1 MSAVAVDPMLDSPTR
16 SDLRA
21 ASSSKIEEA
30 RSRALYLRTY
40 AANGCVPVIDASAAV
55 HPTAVLIGD
64 VRIGPDCWIGPNAT
78 LRADQGR
85 IVIGAR
91 TSIQDNC
98 VLHTGPDG
106 SLSIDTEGQIGHGA
120 MLHGCTIGRNVLIGM
135 GAIVLDNAVVEHDVV
150 VAAGSLVP
158 GRAIVPAGMLFV
170 GSPGK
175 VVRALTDAD
184 LASKR
189 HCTEHYVA
197 LARGG
202 IGMSWA
208 PAHIVATAPDSGCP
222 E

>member
-1 MSAVAVDPMLDSPTR
+1 MSTVAADKMLDCPTR

-21 ASSSKIEEA
+21 AGQSKIEEA

-40 AANGCVPVIDASAAV
+40 AANGCVPIIDASAAV

-64 VRIGPDCWIGPNAT
+64 VRIGPDCWIGPNASI
-78 LRADQGR
+78 RADQGR
-85 IVIGAR
+85 ITIGAR

-98 VLHTGPDG
+98 VLHTGPEG
-106 SLSIDTEGQIGHGA
+106 SLWIDEEGQIGHGA

-135 GAIVLDNAVVEHDVV
+135 GAIVMDNAFIENDVI
-150 VAAGSLVP
+150 VAAATLVP
-158 GRAIVPAGMLFV
+158 GKARVPTGMLFV

-175 VVRALTDAD
+175 VARPLTQAD

-189 HCTEHYVA
+189 ECTEHYVA

-208 PAHIVATAPDSGCP
+208 PAQIVASSPVP
-222 E
+222 VR

>member
-1 MSAVAVDPMLDSPTR
+1 VNAVAVDQLIERTTR
-16 SDLRA
+16 GHVRA
-21 ASSSKIEEA
+21 ADASILDEA

-40 AANGCVPVIDASAAV
+40 TANGCVPVIDASAAV

-64 VRIGPDCWIGPNAT
+64 VRIGADCWIGPNAT

-85 IVIGAR
+85 ITIGAR

-106 SLSIDTEGQIGHGA
+106 SLSIAEEGQIGHGA
-120 MLHGCTIGRNVLIGM
+120 MLHGCTVGRNVLIGM
-135 GAIVLDNAVVEHDVV
+135 GAIVLDDAVIEHDVV
-150 VAAGSLVP
+150 VAAATLVP
-158 GRAIVPAGMLFV
+158 GKARVPSGVLFV

-184 LASKR
+184 LESKR
-189 HCTEHYVA
+189 QCTEHYVA

-208 PAHIVATAPDSGCP
+208 PAQIVSTRQTPTT
-222 E
+222 

>member
-1 MSAVAVDPMLDSPTR
+1 MTVPQLLEKPRR
-16 SDLRA
+16 SELRA
-21 ASSSKIEEA
+21 AAPSALEEA

-64 VRIGPDCWIGPNAT
+64 VRIGAECWIGPNAT

-85 IVIGAR
+85 ITIAAR

-98 VLHTGPDG
+98 VLHTGADG
-106 SLSIDTEGQIGHGA
+106 TLAIDEGGQIGHGA

-135 GAIVLDNAVVEHDVV
+135 GAIVLDEAVIDHDVM
-150 VAAGSLVP
+150 VAAASLVP
-158 GRAIVPAGMLFV
+158 GGTRVPAGMLFV
-170 GSPGK
+170 GSPGR
-175 VVRALTDAD
+175 VTRALTEAD

-189 HCTEHYVA
+189 ACTQHYA
-197 LARGG
+197 AMARGG

-208 PAHIVATAPDSGCP
+208 PAQIVATGS
-222 E
+222 ER

>member
-1 MSAVAVDPMLDSPTR
+1 VAVRELLKRPAR
-16 SDLRA
+16 SAMRA
-21 ASSSKIEEA
+21 AAQTALEEA
-30 RSRALYLRTY
+30 RSRSLYLRTY
-40 AANGCVPVIDASAAV
+40 AANGRVPIIDASAAV

-106 SLSIDTEGQIGHGA
+106 SLSIDEEGQIGHGA

-135 GAIVLDNAVVEHDVV
+135 GAILLDDAVIEHDVI
-150 VAAGSLVP
+150 VAAATLVP
-158 GRAIVPAGMLFV
+158 ARVRVPTGMLFV

-175 VVRALTDAD
+175 VARPLTEAD
-184 LASKR
+184 MASKR
-189 HCTEHYVA
+189 DCTEHYVA

-208 PAHIVATAPDSGCP
+208 PAQIVATGA
-222 E
+222 

>member
-1 MSAVAVDPMLDSPTR
+1 VAVTELLQPAERSATR
-16 SDLRA
+16 ATAPA
-21 ASSSKIEEA
+21 ALEEA

-40 AANGCVPVIDASAAV
+40 AANGRVPIIDASAAV

-85 IVIGAR
+85 ITIGAR

-106 SLSIDTEGQIGHGA
+106 ALSIDEEGQIGHGA
-120 MLHGCTIGRNVLIGM
+120 MLHGCSIGRNVLIGM
-135 GAIVLDNAVVEHDVV
+135 GAILLDDAVIEHDVV
-150 VAAGSLVP
+150 VAAATLVP
-158 GRAIVPAGMLFV
+158 GKARVPTGVLFV
-170 GSPGK
+170 GSPGR
-175 VVRALTDAD
+175 VARPLTEAD
-184 LASKR
+184 LAAKR
-189 HCTEHYVA
+189 QCTGHYVG

-208 PAHIVATAPDSGCP
+208 PAQIVASA
-222 E
+222 